1 MEKKKLAAAI
11 SAVMT
16 YIKTNEE
23 ASAYYDAEAAETL
36 ETLDAATTV
45 VQQMLPP
52 QNIWGLSGRQTQM
65 QANTMMQL
73 RVFK

>member
-16 YIKTNEE
+16 YIKTSEE
-23 ASAYYDAEAAETL
+23 AGAYYGAEAAETL

-45 VQQMLPP
+45 VQQILSP
-52 QNIWGLSGRQTQM
+52 QNTWGLSGRQTQM